1 MLYGMK
7 NRISRILF
15 VLCILAFRGVSAGAE
30 PFGTIVPA
38 NWTITLPASEERVDS
53 LPLRV
58 RTEKPDNEDVGIVVS
73 CDFDLP
79 DYWTAPLGI
88 MLYKNNM
95 ACRVYVNEVYIDT
108 LGRSGQRF
116 FFQPYISR
124 GVLVPASVLKAKNTL
139 RLELWNDTGAYK
151 LRMVDFMDEVT
162 YRDRLNL
169 FNFLD
174 VQLPRFACVLLLFVA
189 LYSMFQYL
197 NYREKKESL
206 LLSLCAF
213 FFALY
218 LFNVTVF
225 SAGMSYVTL
234 KAILYAAFPI
244 SMIFLFFF
252 FNRFLRMKLKPL
264 PMRIILGVGAL
275 LALGYFIQGNTATL
289 DTWHSVMLIYP
300 VGALA
305 FGIWGVF
312 TSKEKTFSENIPI
325 LVGILAAFGFSGYD
339 IYFFVTDRTPVVLMQ
354 GIGFMSLII
363 GTFYSFSKEIADTNK
378 KCALFAEEMELNRAQ
393 RESLFE
399 KIRQNTIRSEASSS
413 KLDQSIERVG
423 SLMSQYLTSI
433 EQINAN
439 IATQSA
445 QVRSNKNEVEK
456 IFRAIGETT
465 QLVGRHER
473 LVGETVSNVR
483 ELNDGIRT
491 TDRLVRQSGETVKKL
506 TSVSLAADR
515 DVAESARFV
524 DDLANY
530 SSNINEIVTS
540 ISSLAEQTNI
550 LSINAAIEAAR
561 SGQMGKGFAVV
572 AGEIRSLATKS
583 GASAAQINE
592 ILGTMVEKIRNIQA
606 QEQQVSARLK
616 AIVGEN
622 RTIESAM
629 AEVFRELEEQQSR
642 SGTIAKTV
650 DELIGA
656 VRLIAEQTGAQR
668 ASGEDLGASLELL
681 ESITQSI
688 VTASDEQKQCNEELK
703 SNLAL
708 LRTVSEDNLDVV
720 TNLKKLIS

>member
-1 MLYGMK
+1 MVL
-7 NRISRILF
+7 LF
-15 VLCILAFRGVSAGAE
+15 AVLHGVYAE
-30 PFGTIVPA
+30 TADVTGSTAASGTIQPS
-38 NWTITLPASEERVDS
+38 NWTITLPASEEKAEKLPIRVQTD
-53 LPLRV
+53 
-58 RTEKPDNEDVGIVVS
+58 KPENGDVGIVVS

-79 DYWTAPLGI
+79 NYWTAPLGI

-95 ACRVYVNEVYIDT
+95 ACRVYVNDVYIDT
-108 LGRSGQRF
+108 LGQSGEQF

-124 GVLVPASVLKAKNTL
+124 GVLVPASVLQEKNSL

-151 LRMVDFMDEVT
+151 LRMIDFMDESK
-162 YRDRLNL
+162 YRERLNL

-206 LLSLCAF
+206 MLALCAL
-213 FFALY
+213 FFAVY

-225 SAGMSYVTL
+225 SAGIPYLTL
-234 KAILYAAFPI
+234 KASLYASFPV
-244 SMIFLFFF
+244 SMIFLFQFF
-252 FNRFLRMKLKPL
+252 QRFLRMKIKPL
-264 PMRIILGVGAL
+264 IMRIIAGVGAVF
-275 LALGYFIQGNTATL
+275 ALGYFIQGSTAAL
-289 DTWHSVMLIYP
+289 DVWHSLMLLYP
-300 VGALA
+300 VGALC
-305 FGIWGVF
+305 FGLWGVLKG
-312 TSKEKTFSENIPI
+312 KEKTFAENIPI

-339 IYFFVTDRTPVVLMQ
+339 IYFFMADRTPFVLLQ

-363 GTFYSFSKEIADTNK
+363 GTFYGFSQEIADTNK
-378 KCALFAEEMELNRAQ
+378 KCVLFANEMERNRAQ
-393 RESLFE
+393 REALFQ
-399 KIRQNTIRSEASSS
+399 KIRQNTMKSESSSS

-423 SLMSQYLTSI
+423 TLMSQYLVSI
-433 EQINAN
+433 EHINGN
-439 IATQSA
+439 ISTQSA
-445 QVRSNKNEVEK
+445 QVRANKNEVEK

-473 LVGETVSNVR
+473 LVGETVANVR
-483 ELNDGIRT
+483 ELNDGIKS
-491 TDRLVRQSGETVKKL
+491 TDRLVRQSGETIKKL
-506 TSVSLAADR
+506 TAVSLAADR
-515 DVAESARFV
+515 DVAESSRFV

-592 ILGTMVEKIRNIQA
+592 ILGTMVEKIKNIQT
-606 QEQQVSARLK
+606 QEQLVSGRLK
-616 AIVGEN
+616 AIVTEN
-622 RTIESAM
+622 RTIEGAM
-629 AEVFRELEEQQSR
+629 AEIFRELEEQRSR
-642 SGTIAKTV
+642 SENIAKSV
-650 DELIGA
+650 DELVAA

-668 ASGEDLGASLELL
+668 TSGEDLGSSLELL
-681 ESITQSI
+681 DSITQSI
-688 VTASDEQKQCNEELK
+688 VTASEEQKQCNDELK

-708 LRTVSEDNLDVV
+708 LRTVSEDNLEVV